1 MDPYDIEVFGKTLT
15 VVPLDD
21 GSYSIR
27 EGAKRIASLWL
38 DVTAAGISWAA
49 EKITL
54 QFAEQIGTKITA
66 HEF

>member
-1 MDPYDIEVFGKTLT
+1 MDPYDIEISGKTFT

-21 GSYSIR
+21 GTYTIW
-27 EGAKRIASLWL
+27 EGAKRIANLWL
-38 DVTAAGISWAA
+38 DVTAAGICWAA

-54 QFAEQIGTKITA
+54 QFADQIGTKISA